1 MKFNT
6 FAKAINAIDAAIAI
20 QNKYVAMIIIQST
33 KLHLVTSWMNQ
44 ITTAILIKTKT
55 ALKATMVNMINLL
68 LIDESII
75 TQRFI

>member
-55 ALKATMVNMINLL
+55 ALKAKMVNMINLL